1 MSRPAGVS
9 AQVHV
14 GDGHLDVIGNGV
26 EVDVTQDDVDD
37 IARIVAIRM
46 LLVALTIGL
55 T

>member
-14 GDGHLDVIGNGV
+14 GDGHLDVVGNDV
-26 EVDVTQDDVDD
+26 EVDVTRDD
-37 IARIVAIRM
+37 IARIVGIRM

>member
-1 MSRPAGVS
+1 MSKPAGVS

-14 GDGHLDVIGNGV
+14 GDGHLDVVGNDV
-26 EVDVTQDDVDD
+26 EADVTRGDADD
-37 IARIVAIRM
+37 IVRIVGIRM